1 MHQYTQVLPYC
12 IANTLLAILLDWLN
26 IHKGIDLG
34 ISSKGHSFLGLVVAF
49 LIVSRANVSI
59 GRYGE
64 ARNFLS
70 QMYRCAMELTQ
81 NVMALSNDRL
91 DNQANEWRFQ
101 VAYNTLLI
109 LRCITAVIMFQDS
122 KIPCWE
128 LDEMSDDF
136 AESLK
141 QRLFVGDASSTR
153 WAHATRDEAGENMR
167 VPIIMAFELRT
178 NIHAQRQFLTPPLET
193 GQENKLLSSVDG
205 FMGGYYGIRKF
216 LTTPFPFPLV
226 QMSRTFLF
234 FYVFTVPFALVE
246 ASNKMVFHSI
256 LIFFFTF
263 GFMGLEY
270 VSIELDDPFGSD
282 PNDFNCLRMTYVAF
296 EDTYTTLLDVDG
308 PEAADRLRRSMH
320 AKIGDPEP
328 EERAWLN
335 SPSA

>member
-1 MHQYTQVLPYC
+1 MSDFPSHSSSSSRLHQYTQVLPYC

-263 GFMGLEY
+263 GFMGLG
-270 VSIELDDPFGSD
+270 EL
-282 PNDFNCLRMTYVAF
+282 RY
-296 EDTYTTLLDVDG
+296 
-308 PEAADRLRRSMH
+308 
-320 AKIGDPEP
+320 
-328 EERAWLN
+328 
-335 SPSA
+335 